1 MSCLAGIMVYINPL
15 YLQQTVDGK
24 EGVMT
29 TATGEVINITEYDK
43 KYNLPWM
50 KYLLIASVT
59 MPFLLTCVLTCTV
72 CIVLCV
78 YLKENFKL
86 NRFFGTKQRSE
97 REYDGE
103 MLKLRYNSDA
113 EDDE

>member
-1 MSCLAGIMVYINPL
+1 
-15 YLQQTVDGK
+15 
-24 EGVMT
+24 MT

-43 KYNLPWM
+43 RYNFPWL
-50 KYLLIASVT
+50 KFLLYASVT
-59 MPFLLTCVLTCTV
+59 MPFVLTCMLTCTV

-86 NRFFGTKQRSE
+86 SRFFGNKYSQRSE
-97 REYDGE
+97 REYDSE

-113 EDDE
+113 LEEDDDKSEGPSDKDA